1 MTNMRYGASLST
13 CWIVGLCGAHR
24 RNHPLMF
31 SPHCNC
37 RLFEGGV
44 RRLGGCDKSWSTI
57 VSFPTQHSTAAAIQ
71 ILQCNAN
78 LSCNVFHIILKL
90 GFGVNSLQSR
100 ESVLEDRNSRQFFCV
115 NEMESEF
122 SNQDILGWLMSDQWP
137 LWRLSTSWPDN
148 LLNYRESNWIGIIRV
163 QRPIYVLCS
172 PLIHFTNSMLSTSG
186 LDELKR
192 QFGAGSNFVKN
203 VGSTVV
209 SHFVPSTPVLR
220 SGGVQHCSVSS
231 EQWGV
236 AGEENWA
243 GLGGPS
249 GGPSWP

>member
-1 MTNMRYGASLST
+1 MQRKLVLQR
-13 CWIVGLCGAHR
+13 I
-24 RNHPLMF
+24 P
-31 SPHCNC
+31 
-37 RLFEGGV
+37 
-44 RRLGGCDKSWSTI
+44 
-57 VSFPTQHSTAAAIQ
+57 QHSKHSWY
-71 ILQCNAN
+71 L
-78 LSCNVFHIILKL
+78 
-90 GFGVNSLQSR
+90 
-100 ESVLEDRNSRQFFCV
+100 RQFYFG
-115 NEMESEF
+115 NQTEGEF
-122 SNQDILGWLMSDQWP
+122 SSLDILGWLMSDQWP
-137 LWRLSTSWPDN
+137 LCRLSTSWPDN
-148 LLNYRESNWIGIIRV
+148 LLNCRESNWIGIIRV

-209 SHFVPSTPVLR
+209 SHFVPSSPVLR